1 MRAWLGAARS
11 RAQRWLPATLR
22 GRLMLMLFVAVIAS
36 HVLTLTVVFEL
47 APYSWDMVQPPPES
61 WPDVPDDIWYS
72 PATLLDIGVRLL
84 ALLLPAWLGARWLSE
99 PLRRL
104 AQAARE
110 LGTDIHRPPL
120 AEADGTLE
128 CREASRVF
136 NQMQAC
142 IRQQMADRDRFV
154 AAVSHDLRTPLT
166 RLRLRAENLPEE
178 DRLRFSR
185 DIEEMDVMLTAT
197 LDHLRGVARAE
208 PMAQL
213 DIQDL
218 LESLVDDERA
228 CGHDV
233 RLCGRAAAPIAAQA
247 TALRRCVGNLVGNA
261 VRYGGAAHITLIDTG
276 DAVSIRVRDFGPGLP
291 PAELDKVL
299 QPFYRGPGAPRHAQG
314 MGLGLSIVQDIVQRH
329 GGYLQLDNA
338 PDGGLI
344 ALVSL
349 PRLERPAQP
358 G

>member
-1 MRAWLGAARS
+1 MRAWLDAARS
-11 RAQRWLPATLR
+11 GAQRWLPVTLR

-36 HVLTLTVVFEL
+36 HVLTLAVVFEL
-47 APYSWDMVQPPPES
+47 APYSWSGDPPPVDA

-99 PLRRL
+99 PLQRL

-120 AEADGTLE
+120 AETDGTLE

-166 RLRLRAENLPEE
+166 RLRLRAENLPGE

-208 PMAQL
+208 PMVQL
-213 DIQDL
+213 DIQAL
-218 LESLVDDERA
+218 LESLVDDEHA

-233 RLCGRAAAPIAAQA
+233 RLSGRAAPIAAQA
-247 TALRRCVGNLVGNA
+247 TALRRCIGNLVGNA
-261 VRYGGAAHITLIDTG
+261 VRYGEAAHITVSDTG

-299 QPFYRGPGAPRHAQG
+299 KPFYRGPGASRHAKG
-314 MGLGLSIVQDIVQRH
+314 LGLGLSIVQDIVQRH
-329 GGYLQLDNA
+329 RGHLQLDNA

-349 PRLERPAQP
+349 PRLEPPAQP